1 MIEIY
6 YELKVDGP
14 GQYQLNPFA
23 GWIRR
28 AAAAASWGFVLPGG
42 KKSGHSA
49 RQPRKRS
56 TSRIWLATASNRFP
70 WKSWNIRFL
79 SFGDQSF
86 PIVAVHR
93 VSAINLSR
101 FVDLSSHIHKS
112 QISLFRSNGEI
123 VQERVTTVV
132 ANEIPCIIYNNLL
145 YYYMYYYTTILYI
158 ICILSDCITSC
169 ICIWYMYT

>member
-28 AAAAASWGFVLPGG
+28 AAAAAAAAASWGFVLPEG

-56 TSRIWLATASNRFP
+56 TSRIGLATASNKFP

-79 SFGDQSF
+79 PFGDQSF

-101 FVDLSSHIHKS
+101 FVDLSSHIRKS
-112 QISLFRSNGEI
+112 QISLYLALY
-123 VQERVTTVV
+123 T
-132 ANEIPCIIYNNLL
+132 IIYYIIIRVPALL
-145 YYYMYYYTTILYI
+145 YCTLYVYCPI
-158 ICILSDCITSC
+158 V
-169 ICIWYMYT
+169 